1 MKIIKLTSKELNEFD
16 LRSPRMTPR
25 IIKITIKEMI
35 LLTTASETIKD
46 IWINLTEEGQNLNL
60 AKKSLKWT
68 NFLKTSRMSCLQ

>member
-1 MKIIKLTSKELNEFD
+1 
-16 LRSPRMTPR
+16 MTPR
-25 IIKITIKEMI
+25 IRKIKIKEMI
-35 LLTTASETIKD
+35 LLITASETVKD